1 MSKQI
6 RYLCLMA
13 LFSLVSWLGGTTAD
27 AAPVVKSRIKLVVLD
42 ARTKEP
48 IISAVVRSNDLKNP
62 VLTGMDGDCQL
73 IFTSPV
79 SKTKLTIT
87 FVGYKPIE
95 QVVTFDKSDMVTLFM
110 HEDSNMMD
118 ELLVIS
124 QKRHT
129 SVLQQAISIDPE
141 TLEKSSSLSLAKM
154 LESVPG
160 VSSISSGGTIAK
172 PVIQGMHSS
181 RILLMNNGVR
191 LESQSWGSDHAPEI
205 DHTGASVVEVVKGAE
220 AIKYGYGAMGGV
232 VLFNQAE
239 LPFGREKFTVN
250 GRANLGYDSN
260 AHGYSGAGSVEMGYK
275 TFGLRLHGMYQ
286 RAGDYSTPEY
296 ILNNTGY
303 NNISLSA
310 LGGVK
315 WRSITATVFTTPEVA
330 SILVV
335 RFPTLPNFLSASK
348 SAVLIQSR

>member
-1 MSKQI
+1 
-6 RYLCLMA
+6 MA

-48 IISAVVRSNDLKNP
+48 IISAVVRSNDLKSP

-141 TLEKSSSLSLAKM
+141 TLEKSSSLSLA
-154 LESVPG
+154 L
-160 VSSISSGGTIAK
+160 
-172 PVIQGMHSS
+172 
-181 RILLMNNGVR
+181 
-191 LESQSWGSDHAPEI
+191 AP
-205 DHTGASVVEVVKGAE
+205 
-220 AIKYGYGAMGGV
+220 
-232 VLFNQAE
+232 
-239 LPFGREKFTVN
+239 
-250 GRANLGYDSN
+250 
-260 AHGYSGAGSVEMGYK
+260 
-275 TFGLRLHGMYQ
+275 
-286 RAGDYSTPEY
+286 
-296 ILNNTGY
+296 
-303 NNISLSA
+303 
-310 LGGVK
+310 
-315 WRSITATVFTTPEVA
+315 
-330 SILVV
+330 VV
-335 RFPTLPNFLSASK
+335 RSLN
-348 SAVLIQSR
+348 R